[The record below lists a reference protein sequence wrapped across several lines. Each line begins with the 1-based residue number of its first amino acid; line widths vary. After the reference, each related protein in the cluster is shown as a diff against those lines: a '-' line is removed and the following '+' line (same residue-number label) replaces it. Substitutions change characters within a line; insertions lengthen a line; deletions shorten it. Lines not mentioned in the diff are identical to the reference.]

1 MQETSDYKQY
11 FAKTTSVLYAEIMN
25 KVKTSFKCSNCSYTT
40 IRWIGCCPECKEWD
54 SLVENVIAT
63 HSPTKMYAHAQTAQL
78 VSLDSID
85 TQPLPRVLSGI
96 GEWDRVV
103 GGGLVPG
110 SLIVITGDPGIG
122 KSTLLLQVA
131 YEIAKT
137 KRVFYFSTEE
147 SLQQLKGRAVRLL
160 TSLNPPSTSSQLRP
174 SFTKATENPQG
185 FVGQAGRTEISITN
199 NLLFS
204 DTAELTSI
212 ITTARDEKPD
222 LLVIDSIQNCY
233 INNASTLPGSVGQLR
248 EAAFQLMR
256 LSKECNIIII
266 ITGHI
271 TKEGIIAG
279 PKTLEHMVDA
289 VFYLQGEDRW
299 QTRML
304 RAVKNRFGAINEL
317 GFFCMEQ
324 NGLQEVPNINAHLIS
339 EISHAP
345 GSAIVSIMEGSR
357 PILLELQALTNASK
371 LTMPQR
377 VVSGLDHKQVVLI
390 AAILEKYVKIKLSM
404 QDIFFKVSGGF
415 KIKGS
420 ESDLGTAFALL
431 SSYFQEPLPE
441 KSIALGEISLTGQI
455 KPINNIGH
463 LVKEAEKFG
472 ITTLLVA
479 KNQVIEKTSCT
490 VKRFHNVY
498 ELLSLFGQ

>member
-1 MQETSDYKQY
+1 ML
-11 FAKTTSVLYAEIMN
+11 KTMN
-25 KVKTSFKCSNCSYTT
+25 KTKTSFKCSNCSYTT
-40 IRWIGCCPECKEWD
+40 IRWMGCCPECKEWD
-54 SLVENVIAT
+54 SLIENVITAT
-63 HSPTKMYAHAQTAQL
+63 SSSTKMYAHTRAAQL
-78 VSLDSID
+78 ISLDAID
-85 TQPLPRVLSGI
+85 TQELPRVLSGI

-147 SLQQLKGRAVRLL
+147 SLQQLKGRAMRLK
-160 TSLNPPSTSSQLRP
+160 TVNS
-174 SFTKATENPQG
+174 
-185 FVGQAGRTEISITN
+185 

-204 DTAELTSI
+204 DAAELTSI
-212 ITTARDEKPD
+212 IATAREQKPD

-233 INNASTLPGSVGQLR
+233 INDAHTLPGSVGQLR
-248 EAAFQLMR
+248 ESAFQLMR
-256 LSKECNIIII
+256 LSKEHNITVI

-324 NGLQEVPNINAHLIS
+324 HGLQEVPNINAHLIS

-345 GSAIVSIMEGSR
+345 GSAIISIMEGSR

-415 KIKGS
+415 KITGS

-463 LVKEAEKFG
+463 LIKEAEKFG

-490 VKRFHNVY
+490 VKRFYNVY

>member
-1 MQETSDYKQY
+1 MIKNMS
-11 FAKTTSVLYAEIMN
+11 KT
-25 KVKTSFKCSNCSYTT
+25 KTSFKCSNCSYIT
-40 IRWIGCCPECKEWD
+40 IKWMGCCPECKEWD
-54 SLVENVIAT
+54 SLVENIISQHSAPTNIYSAT
-63 HSPTKMYAHAQTAQL
+63 TSAKLMSLTA
-78 VSLDSID
+78 ID
-85 TQPLPRVLSGI
+85 THEQPRILSHI

-147 SLQQLKGRAVRLL
+147 SLQQLKGRALRLK
-160 TSLNPPSTSSQLRP
+160 TTD
-174 SFTKATENPQG
+174 
-185 FVGQAGRTEISITN
+185 N

-212 ITTARDEKPD
+212 LTAAREQKPD
-222 LLVIDSIQNCY
+222 LVIIDSIQNCY
-233 INNASTLPGSVGQLR
+233 INDANTLPGSVGQLR

-256 LSKECNIIII
+256 LSKENNITVI

-317 GFFCMEQ
+317 GFFNMEQ
-324 NGLQEVPNINAHLIS
+324 HGLQEVPNINAHLIS

-345 GSAIVSIMEGSR
+345 GSALVSIMEGSR

-371 LTMPQR
+371 LAMPQR
-377 VVSGLDHKQVVLI
+377 VVSGLDPKQVILI

-472 ITTLLVA
+472 ITTLLIA
-479 KNQVIEKTSCT
+479 KNQTIEKTSCAIR
-490 VKRFHNVY
+490 RFHNVY